1 MACGAIIG
9 NGLAIGTGMATIV
22 AAETARRVT
31 VPKIVRVCAP
41 GHTHVWKDVS
51 PVDIRHFLGSLLHR
65 GPPRSID
72 FRIVALI
79 KLDDLAGDALLG
91 HFASGVIHLKY
102 LDRLFPD
109 VRKIG
114 ADAPDRFQGNWFDKT
129 C

>member
-9 NGLAIGTGMATIV
+9 NGLAIGTAMATIV
-22 AAETARRVT
+22 AAETAQRVI

-51 PVDIRHFLGSLLHR
+51 QVDIRHFLGSLLHR
-65 GPPRSID
+65 APPRSSD

-79 KLDDLAGDALLG
+79 KLGDLADDAPLA

-102 LDRLFPD
+102 LN
-109 VRKIG
+109 
-114 ADAPDRFQGNWFDKT
+114 RF
-129 C
+129 

>member
-1 MACGAIIG
+1 M
-9 NGLAIGTGMATIV
+9 
-22 AAETARRVT
+22 
-31 VPKIVRVCAP
+31 PKIVRVCAP

-114 ADAPDRFQGNWFDKT
+114 ADAPDRHLLVHCIFRHLGGVRRSVVT
-129 C
+129 CLLYTSRCV